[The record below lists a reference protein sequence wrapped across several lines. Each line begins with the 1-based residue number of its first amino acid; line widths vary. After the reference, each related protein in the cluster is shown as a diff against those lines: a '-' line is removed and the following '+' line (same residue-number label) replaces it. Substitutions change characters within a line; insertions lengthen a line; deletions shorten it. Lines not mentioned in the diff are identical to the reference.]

1 MAKIQITGEESL
13 KEALRRF
20 KKICVKEGILIKSKR
35 DAYYEKPS
43 DRRRREENRRLKNIK
58 KAQKTPFSNPIS

>member
-1 MAKIQITGEESL
+1 MAKIQITGEETL

-20 KKICVKEGILIKSKR
+20 KKICDKEGIIIQSKR

-43 DRRRREENRRLKNIK
+43 DRRRREENRRVKNIK
-58 KAQKTPFSNPIS
+58 KAQKEAV